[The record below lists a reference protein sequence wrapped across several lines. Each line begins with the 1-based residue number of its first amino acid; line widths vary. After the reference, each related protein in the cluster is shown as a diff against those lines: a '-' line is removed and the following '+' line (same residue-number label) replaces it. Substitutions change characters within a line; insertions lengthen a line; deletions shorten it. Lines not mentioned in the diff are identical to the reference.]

1 MGSSTFDIDFQSIGK
16 RCLEICQESHS
27 IGLVVKMSMSIGS
40 AFSFNFCS
48 ETNGS
53 LPLPTVFD
61 KTKKKPKSPST
72 KRRDLVRLAAFRN
85 KKATSPARVPL
96 APGCSPLDLPKVTQS
111 QKEFHVPSTS
121 TSFDRRSP
129 DMDANVPEDLSVPP
143 PAYFKTS
150 ILPPAWNEDNP
161 KSLCTCHSI
170 PCTCLASKPL
180 SPTVPK
186 LKIKKTDDG
195 WKTSISRCENCDQP
209 FLNSG
214 HICDDNSD
222 EDGILNDNMSGT
234 GVDQGST
241 CYDQD
246 PLICTCSDH
255 EKHKMLMESC
265 GVS

>member
-1 MGSSTFDIDFQSIGK
+1 M
-16 RCLEICQESHS
+16 
-27 IGLVVKMSMSIGS
+27 
-40 AFSFNFCS
+40 
-48 ETNGS
+48 
-53 LPLPTVFD
+53 
-61 KTKKKPKSPST
+61 
-72 KRRDLVRLAAFRN
+72 
-85 KKATSPARVPL
+85 
-96 APGCSPLDLPKVTQS
+96 VTPS

-161 KSLCTCHSI
+161 KSLCACHSI

-180 SPTVPK
+180 SPIVPK
-186 LKIKKTDDG
+186 FKIKKTDDG

-209 FLNSG
+209 FLNSS

-222 EDGILNDNMSGT
+222 EDGILNDKMSRT

-241 CYDQD
+241 CYYAGLDQD
-246 PLICTCSDH
+246 PLACTCSDH
-255 EKHKMLMESC
+255 EKHKMLMERMESC